1 MTHRTLFVAFLL
13 GSLIGGRAFAQTFV
27 RYVVPQPEGS
37 GAFLLLDADGDGR
50 QDLLFPRP
58 AKGGKPARLFRSPWW
73 KGGASKG
80 EGALFPFPADVALY
94 DVGRTGRSGEE
105 LLLLGARG
113 LEAAEL
119 LPDHFGPVRRIA
131 PIPSIFSGVRS
142 VPLPAH
148 SPFAIDLDGDD
159 RVELLVPQYDR
170 IAVYRF
176 DAAGELHAE
185 APWFV
190 ILVSPKS
197 TVAERGGGGRG
208 EVRLSYRLPAVRA
221 HDIDR
226 DGRLDLVVVGEG
238 RLYLFLQSK
247 SGTFP
252 EKGIAIDLPH
262 QTQMEQEEGEVR
274 IGNGREDFAN
284 LVHLGDLDDDGML
297 DLVISRTSIRES
309 LFNPKTQFEIYLGRL
324 KPTPSFPEKPDHVIV
339 SEGTQG
345 PRVRISDIDGDGR
358 MDIGIPSIRLGLW
371 KIVKILTSGRATLT
385 YAIYPMRRSPPL
397 FPAEPAFLREI
408 SIAFRLSGEK
418 EVRVPVLDFGGDFD
432 GDGLADL
439 LTGDGERLEV
449 FLQRPDHHFPA
460 SPDLTYRIALPKN
473 GAAIVVRDL
482 DGDGRSDILIP
493 YEAADAGGRRRIEIL
508 LTV

>member
-1 MTHRTLFVAFLL
+1 MTHRALLVTFLL
-13 GSLIGGRAFAQTFV
+13 GGLFGARASAQTFV
-27 RYVVPQPEGS
+27 RYVVPKPEGS
-37 GAFLLLDADGDGR
+37 ETFLLLDADGDGR

-73 KGGASKG
+73 KRGAAKG
-80 EGALFPFPADVALY
+80 ERAVFSFPADVALY
-94 DVGRTGRSGEE
+94 DVGRVGSEGEE

-113 LEAAEL
+113 LETAVL
-119 LPDHFGPVRRIA
+119 LPERFGPVRRIA

-142 VPLPAH
+142 VPLPAR
-148 SPFAIDLDGDD
+148 SPFAIDLDGDG

-170 IAVYRF
+170 IAIYRF
-176 DAAGELHAE
+176 DAEGGLRAE

-190 ILVSPKS
+190 IPVSPKS
-197 TVAERGGGGRG
+197 TVAEGGGAARG

-226 DGRLDLVVVGEG
+226 DGRLDLVVVGER
-238 RLYLFLQSK
+238 RLHLFLQSK

-252 EKGIAIDLPH
+252 EKGIVIDLPH
-262 QTQMEQEEGEVR
+262 PTQTEQEEGEVR

-324 KPTPSFPEKPDHVIV
+324 RPTPSFPEKPDHVIV

-385 YAIYPMRRSPPL
+385 YAIYPMRQRPPL
-397 FPAEPAFLREI
+397 FPAEPVLRREI

-418 EVRVPVLDFGGDFD
+418 EVRVPVLDFSGDFN

-439 LTGDGERLEV
+439 LSGDGERLEV
-449 FLQRPDHHFPA
+449 FLQRADHHFPE
-460 SPDLTYRIALPKN
+460 SPDFTYRIALPKN

-493 YEAADAGGRRRIEIL
+493 YDAADAGEARRIEIL